1 MEGIGDMVA
10 PPDISLDTA
19 QTKADADMNFID
31 TEKLVPD
38 IDMKEFGL
46 QDLVYGEPQTE
57 QDRVMS
63 EFELN
68 EPTTGTEI
76 TEMSAQ
82 NALEQAKAKV
92 SENNIVAQN
101 SVSNQLNNS
110 NNTSN
115 TYISQKL
122 NAVSQ
127 AMFEN
132 VTPGIPLNAR

>member
-1 MEGIGDMVA
+1 
-10 PPDISLDTA
+10 
-19 QTKADADMNFID
+19 
-31 TEKLVPD
+31 
-38 IDMKEFGL
+38 
-46 QDLVYGEPQTE
+46 
-57 QDRVMS
+57 
-63 EFELN
+63 
-68 EPTTGTEI
+68 
-76 TEMSAQ
+76 MSAQ

-122 NAVSQ
+122 NAMSQ

-132 VTPGIPLNAR
+132 VSSGIPLNAR